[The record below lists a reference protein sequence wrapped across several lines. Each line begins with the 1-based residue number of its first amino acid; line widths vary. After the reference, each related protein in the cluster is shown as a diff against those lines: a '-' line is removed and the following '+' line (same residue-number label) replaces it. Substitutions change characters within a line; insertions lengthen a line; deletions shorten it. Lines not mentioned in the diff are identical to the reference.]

1 MSAMIKSEREDLQ
14 RLVRRREKVEISAAK
29 QRSADLLA
37 DFESQMASEFRFN
50 ADVVWAEAARE
61 AQHEI
66 DKAQKRIA
74 ERCRELGIPE
84 QFAPG
89 LNLRWHHR
97 SYDNSVK
104 QRRDELRRVAQAQVE
119 ALERQ
124 AVVRIQQASV
134 EAQTDLALA
143 GEAARNFI
151 ERLPTVESLMPA
163 LSYNELAG
171 DADPPILEQ
180 LITPNALR
188 QRRYRERQRAALS
201 DAHKALQALR
211 PHVSNADGAAADEDA
226 P

>member
-134 EAQTDLALA
+134 EAQTELALA

-151 ERLPTVESLMPA
+151 ERLPTS
-163 LSYNELAG
+163 
-171 DADPPILEQ
+171 
-180 LITPNALR
+180 
-188 QRRYRERQRAALS
+188 
-201 DAHKALQALR
+201 KA
-211 PHVSNADGAAADEDA
+211 
-226 P
+226 